1 MAAHSKF
8 NTVTIILNAMEKV
21 LRLFHG
27 VFLMK
32 SAGRVTEEWMQS
44 IECRKGCSF
53 CLNGMKKITKLRR
66 IKYKNE
72 EPII

>member
-21 LRLFHG
+21 LRLLHG

-32 SAGRVTEEWMQS
+32 SAGRVTEEWINLS
-44 IECRKGCSF
+44 NVEKGALSV
-53 CLNGMKKITKLRR
+53 
-66 IKYKNE
+66 
-72 EPII
+72 